1 VGALV
6 TTTDVNPKDQ
16 AKFIHAYL
24 SQGEVW
30 FPKDRPKIRIKDMDL
45 DHRRNAANWLVRR
58 AASWSFMYT
67 VGEVSYL
74 MSGCN
79 GLWRE
84 VVSDG
89 DGNPVP
95 GPAVSMMP
103 SGDMAC
109 DAYESEQMARQIDPA
124 AWIQTTAL
132 YRALVAGAGDDE

>member
-1 VGALV
+1 M
-6 TTTDVNPKDQ
+6 TTTDINPEDR
-16 AKFIHAYL
+16 AKFIYVYL
-24 SQGEVW
+24 SQGEIW
-30 FPKDRPKIRIKDMDL
+30 FPNGVPKIRIQDMDL
-45 DHRRNAANWLVRR
+45 RWRRNAANWLIRR
-58 AASWSFMYT
+58 AASWSFLYT

-84 VVSDG
+84 VVTDG
-89 DGNPVP
+89 NGNPVA

-109 DAYESEQMARQIDPA
+109 DAYESEQMARQTDPA

-132 YRALVAGAGDDE
+132 YRALVAGAGDAA